1 MQDKTINGAL
11 LALRKQIIR
20 GNLDGLSQVE
30 TLLQLRGVQLPRVMP
45 AKRSD
50 VARRGQM
57 RIIILDALRG
67 GPKRLPEIA
76 AHVVQC
82 RPDADTERAYKR
94 VSVVLT
100 KMKAEGLVRH
110 EGRVWRLA
118 P

>member
-1 MQDKTINGAL
+1 MQNKTINGAL

-20 GNLDGLSQVE
+20 GNLDGLNHVE
-30 TLLQLRGVQLPRVMP
+30 ALLRLRGVQMPHVMP

-57 RIIILDALRG
+57 RIIILGALRD
-67 GPKRLPEIA
+67 GPKRLPEIT
-76 AHVVQC
+76 AHVVRC
-82 RPDADTERAYKR
+82 RPDADADRAYKR

-100 KMKAEGLVRH
+100 KMKAEGLVWH
-110 EGRVWRLA
+110 EGRVWMA